1 MIFRN
6 GHLVDGRFEI
16 LELLGVGGMGQVYKA
31 KQIDLNRLV
40 ALKVLDNELVNNLE
54 EWGVRFKREA
64 QTLSQM
70 RHENIA
76 TCYSY
81 GMIEQKKDELAIP
94 YLCME
99 LIEGSSLAN
108 LLAAGE
114 QFNQEQAVEIALQI
128 AEGMEYVHLHHII
141 HRDLKLENIL
151 LETSPANNLVSVKII
166 DFGLSRS
173 SVEGVDTLTDTG
185 ALIGSPLSMSPEQ
198 CMGKRADKRSDTYAL
213 GCILYTLVT
222 GKPPFDADNAIAV
235 FHKHI
240 SEEPPLPK
248 SINNTPLL
256 KGLSQV
262 ILKSLDKDADDR
274 FQSMSEFA
282 RDLALVKGDQSNL
295 LRIKLRS
302 NAAKKQS
309 SPFMLALI
317 SCLVI
322 ISTGL
327 VFNTFKQH
335 SQKSAV
341 NVNLQNKTVATTA
354 TKSKRHKFLE
364 YMRGSE
370 DSVETANNLLRLSE
384 SGEYSIS
391 ECEQLT
397 RKALGIQKQIL
408 GPKDQSVC
416 HTLLALAQIC
426 YSKGDLNQAQE
437 LLLQALKIAEQK
449 DQDPLVHFTLLSK
462 VGKFMS
468 LFGQMPELALPLIEK
483 SVAIAKKTSGEL
495 DPYLPDVLPE
505 LANLYWRSGQKNKA
519 KTALEESI
527 ALRQKA
533 PIPLTDIV
541 GNLTEH
547 NYDKPSIFIAYDYV
561 SLAGFYQEEGNY
573 KKAEELLK
581 KSIQRREQEKNTA
594 AITEGYYRLAMLYSE
609 MGNLNKAEAA
619 LANRLNLDSDF
630 ADIILFFPR
639 IYEKKKGLDKAIQF
653 YYSILSHYSKHP
665 RGDIREETILS
676 RIADL
681 YEEKGD
687 YKRAEDALDQAI
699 SELQRKAAA
708 AERQEFPAPS
718 LITIKT
724 ELAGALERKGKTKEA
739 ANTWSQILKIEDLL
753 HAGPRDKLIA
763 LQNLARFAVESNDAA
778 AEKMYKKK
786 ALSIFKKASKYDFL
800 DDPTEWRFKERL
812 SSGKKNSHCHFQ
824 KSTSPGIPNSGA
836 GEVDF

>member
-16 LELLGVGGMGQVYKA
+16 LELLGAGGMGQVYKA

-40 ALKVLDNELVNNLE
+40 ALKVLDNELVNNQE
-54 EWGVRFKREA
+54 EWRVRFKREA

-70 RHENIA
+70 RHKNIA
-76 TCYSY
+76 TCYSF
-81 GMIEQKKDELAIP
+81 GMIEQKKGELAIP

-108 LLAAGE
+108 LLAAGQ
-114 QFNQEQAVEIALQI
+114 QFSQEQAVEAALQI
-128 AEGMEYVHLHHII
+128 AEGMEYVHSHHII

-173 SVEGVDTLTDTG
+173 SVEGVDTLTATG

-235 FHKHI
+235 FHKHV

-262 ILKSLDKDADDR
+262 ILKSLAKDADDR
-274 FQSMSEFA
+274 YQSMSEFA

-302 NAAKKQS
+302 NAAKKRI

-322 ISTGL
+322 IGTGL

-335 SQKSAV
+335 SQKSDV
-341 NVNLQNKTVATTA
+341 KVNLQNKTVATAT
-354 TKSKRHKFLE
+354 TKSRRNKFLE

-370 DSVETANNLLRLSE
+370 DNIETANNLLRLSE
-384 SGEYSIS
+384 SNEYSIAD
-391 ECEQLT
+391 CEQLI
-397 RKALGIQKQIL
+397 RKALVIQKKIL

-416 HTLLALAQIC
+416 HTLLALAEVC
-426 YSKGDLNQAQE
+426 YKKGDIKQAQE

-468 LFGQMPELALPLIEK
+468 LFGQMPELALPLLEK
-483 SVAIAKKTSGEL
+483 SVAIAKKTSSEL
-495 DPYLPDVLPE
+495 DAYLPDVLPE
-505 LANLYWRSGQKNKA
+505 LANVYWRSGQRKKA
-519 KTALEESI
+519 KAALEESI

-533 PIPLTDIV
+533 PSPLPDLV
-541 GNLTEH
+541 GNLSER
-547 NYDKPSIFIAYDYV
+547 NYDKPSIFISHDYV

-581 KSIQRREQEKNTA
+581 KAIQRREQEKHAGT
-594 AITEGYYRLAMLYSE
+594 ITEAYYRLAMLYSE
-609 MGNLNKAEAA
+609 MGDLNKAEAA

-639 IYEKKKGLDKAIQF
+639 IYEKQKKPDKALQF

-665 RGDIREETILS
+665 RGDIRNETILI
-676 RIADL
+676 RLADL

-687 YKRAEDALDQAI
+687 YKRAEDALDRAI
-699 SELQRKAAA
+699 VELQKKVGA
-708 AERQEFPAPS
+708 AERQEFPDPS
-718 LITIKT
+718 IITIKT
-724 ELAGALERKGKTKEA
+724 ELAEALERKGKTKEA
-739 ANTWSQILKIEDLL
+739 GNIWSQILKIEDTL
-753 HAGPRDKLIA
+753 HAGPRDKLLA
-763 LQNLARFAVESNDAA
+763 LQNLARIAVESNDVE
-778 AEKMYKKK
+778 AEKIYKKR
-786 ALSIFKKASKYDFL
+786 ALSIFNEASKYDFL
-800 DDPTEWRFKERL
+800 DNPTEWRNRETK
-812 SSGKKNSHCHFQ
+812 SSGKKNSHRVMPKF
-824 KSTSPGIPNSGA
+824 KVSGSHA
-836 GEVDF
+836 